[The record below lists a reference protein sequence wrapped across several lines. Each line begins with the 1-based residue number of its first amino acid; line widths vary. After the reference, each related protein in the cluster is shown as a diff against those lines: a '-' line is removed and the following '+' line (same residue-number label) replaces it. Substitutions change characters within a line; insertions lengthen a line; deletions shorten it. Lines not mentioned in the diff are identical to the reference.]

1 MSNIHLVNYK
11 PHIPSKTLFP
21 TTKTVPRN
29 KHNWVKFLVWF
40 YNLNC
45 ILDLKK
51 YHFSLIICKE
61 LKHVWYYVNP
71 EFLWFLSVFLKS
83 MTRSQAISLNN
94 LRVPLIAWAT
104 HTIWRKDLQE
114 VQPSTV
120 DYVHTIQHVQ
130 WIMWIYQWSG
140 NYKLSNEKV
149 NNTNIWSNQTN
160 SILQLYMSYVIMQR
174 SLE

>member
-11 PHIPSKTLFP
+11 PHIHSKTLFP

-94 LRVPLIAWAT
+94 LRVPLIAHELHIQYEGRIYKKFNLPQLITCILYSMCSESCGFISDQEITNWAMRRLT
-104 HTIWRKDLQE
+104 T
-114 VQPSTV
+114 PT
-120 DYVHTIQHVQ
+120 
-130 WIMWIYQWSG
+130 SG
-140 NYKLSNEKV
+140 
-149 NNTNIWSNQTN
+149 QTKPT
-160 SILQLYMSYVIMQR
+160 LYYNCTCPT
-174 SLE
+174 